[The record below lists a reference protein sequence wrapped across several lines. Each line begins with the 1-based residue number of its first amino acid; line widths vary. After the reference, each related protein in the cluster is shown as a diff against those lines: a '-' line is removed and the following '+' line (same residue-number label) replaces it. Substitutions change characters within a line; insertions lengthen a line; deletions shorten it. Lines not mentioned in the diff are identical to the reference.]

1 MSSEISDE
9 TNDIDDGVDADVT
22 TVSTQRRGKAWR
34 PESDAEVAGL
44 LRRLATTPWLVGD
57 RDDDLIAAVR
67 RNEPALRA
75 TVARLGWV
83 LVVER
88 DLVRLRKSAPPRPG
102 PWARGGPSP
111 ASCSWFFLLVA
122 AAESMPSVVALGA
135 LVTAARSTAAEA
147 GLPSSNDMGER
158 RAIVAALRMLDER
171 GVVERL
177 DGDLDGYLHDDQA
190 PVLLAVHHTRLA
202 HVVANPGTLDP
213 AADPLAWLEQVR
225 REPDPARRMRRALVD
240 DACVH
245 TAFLD
250 EPEAQWMSHR
260 VRGDDGAP
268 LAAAFGL
275 ILERRAEGA
284 AFVVPDEAY
293 RHFRELGPMAFPVP
307 GTVAHAALLL
317 CDHAAIHG
325 VTIGGPGTGWRGM
338 THGQV
343 LIALEGFACENGTG
357 KGGWGAEY
365 AADPAL
371 LARMV
376 ADLLDGIN
384 LVHFTAG
391 TGADP
396 LDDGADELAAAYW
409 WLAPV
414 TGRWAEE
421 GTAAPKAGRH
431 RSRSALGRGMK
442 TTGTGAITGAAG
454 AVAEPDLFSTLASAD
469 QTKGG
474 TS

>member
-22 TVSTQRRGKAWR
+22 AVSTQRRGKAWR

-293 RHFRELGPMAFPVP
+293 RHFRELGPMAFPAWNCRAR
-307 GTVAHAALLL
+307 GAA
-317 CDHAAIHG
+317 
-325 VTIGGPGTGWRGM
+325 VVRPRG
-338 THGQV
+338 HSRRHHRW
-343 LIALEGFACENGTG
+343 A
-357 KGGWGAEY
+357 WHR
-365 AADPAL
+365 
-371 LARMV
+371 LARYD
-376 ADLLDGIN
+376 AR
-384 LVHFTAG
+384 
-391 TGADP
+391 TGAD
-396 LDDGADELAAAYW
+396 
-409 WLAPV
+409 
-414 TGRWAEE
+414 R
-421 GTAAPKAGRH
+421 AGRFRLRKWH
-431 RSRSALGRGMK
+431 RQGRLGRR
-442 TTGTGAITGAAG
+442 
-454 AVAEPDLFSTLASAD
+454 VCRRPRASRTHGRRSVGWHQPRPLHRRD
-469 QTKGG
+469 GRRP
-474 TS
+474 SRRRRR